1 MGFGDKTGWSPSE
14 GSPALSRRAHWY
26 WPGRSEFFL
35 RTPESAPPPGSAAC
49 PAHRYSRCTRALKTH
64 RYMTLG
70 AEVINLIRLHLLDD
84 PNQIGAVC
92 EVAVVKHQA
101 RSIFVRVLIE
111 MIDPAGIEAARSP
124 LDTMHL
130 ITLLQQQL
138 RQIAAVLASYAR
150 Y

>member
-1 MGFGDKTGWSPSE
+1 MGFGDKTGWSLLGISC
-14 GSPALSRRAHWY
+14 LSRRAHWY
-26 WPGRSEFFL
+26 WPGRSGFCE
-35 RTPESAPPPGSAAC
+35 PQNP
-49 PAHRYSRCTRALKTH
+49 HRLQDPQRAQRIAIRGVLRALDSP
-64 RYMTLG
+64 YMTLG
-70 AEVINLIRLHLLDD
+70 AKVINLRLHLLDD